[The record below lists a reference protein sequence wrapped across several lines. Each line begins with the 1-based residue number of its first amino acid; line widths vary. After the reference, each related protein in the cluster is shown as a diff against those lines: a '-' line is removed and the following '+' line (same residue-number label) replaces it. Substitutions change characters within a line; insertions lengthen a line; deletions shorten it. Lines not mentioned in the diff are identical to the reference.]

1 MQLHLSKSW
10 KNEPK
15 PAFQIHKSNSTK
27 LFGIFGKD
35 KSFILNPNKINPKDG
50 MQHWK

>member
-1 MQLHLSKSW
+1 MQLHLSKPW

-15 PAFQIHKSNSTK
+15 MAFQIHKSNSTK

-35 KSFILNPNKINPKDG
+35 KSFILNPNKIIPKDG